1 MSASA
6 SLYDRVET
14 QTLFPWLKETFPAS
28 LLSGICACPRNPARA
43 VLVLN
48 NDFTCFNRVSLLITP
63 HDQGAR
69 MLGSPFI

>member
-6 SLYDRVET
+6 NLCDGVET

-28 LLSGICACPRNPARA
+28 LLSCIYACPRNPAIA

-48 NDFTCFNRVSLLITP
+48 NDLTCFNPVSLLITP